1 MDHTIEGLQFTF
13 KITMLHQVATVV
25 YRHVTVTP
33 YKNHLSVMQQV
44 IDDKQS
50 PRIFTFSPFFFY
62 IVCYSLSGKSCLYHV
77 VECL

>member
-33 YKNHLSVMQQV
+33 YKDHLSVMQQV

-50 PRIFTFSPFFFY
+50 PRIFTFSPFFSILFVILY
-62 IVCYSLSGKSCLYHV
+62 LINHVCIL
-77 VECL
+77 